1 MFVFGYN
8 SSYQMILSF
17 PYLVV
22 ILTTLGTPKNI
33 FCINNNIMNDNSK
46 QNKTTRARTSL
57 VVLYLR
63 NYAAGIHGHYHES
76 SDHFECPK
84 KSILKSSHPKKY
96 LPNLHAQKNPGI
108 ENFKPKKILRSSPS
122 LEVRST
128 PLGPQEA
135 NFCKFLA
142 SFSRV
147 FDVCNLYGA
156 TRDVILSRLFNL

>member
-1 MFVFGYN
+1 
-8 SSYQMILSF
+8 MILSF

-33 FCINNNIMNDNSK
+33 FCVNNNIMNDNSK

-76 SDHFECPK
+76 SDHFEYPK
-84 KSILKSSHPKKY
+84 KSILKPSHPKKY
-96 LPNLHAQKNPGI
+96 LPNLHTPKNPGI

-128 PLGPQEA
+128 PPGPQNQPLCYPEL
-135 NFCKFLA
+135 KSISLKYL
-142 SFSRV
+142 
-147 FDVCNLYGA
+147 NL
-156 TRDVILSRLFNL
+156 LF

>member
-63 NYAAGIHGHYHES
+63 NYAAGMTEIAAQIIRPRFN
-76 SDHFECPK
+76 HFSIPLSILSIPSIFWYGQIYEQSIEIQQPWLPWRKFLIDDIK
-84 KSILKSSHPKKY
+84 KSIQGEP
-96 LPNLHAQKNPGI
+96 P
-108 ENFKPKKILRSSPS
+108 R
-122 LEVRST
+122 R
-128 PLGPQEA
+128 
-135 NFCKFLA
+135 
-142 SFSRV
+142 
-147 FDVCNLYGA
+147 
-156 TRDVILSRLFNL
+156 LSRFSFAFA

>member
-1 MFVFGYN
+1 
-8 SSYQMILSF
+8 MILSF

-128 PLGPQEA
+128 PPGVETPSLRSSSYNSIIIRSSNICLFHMLMFVT
-135 NFCKFLA
+135 NFV
-142 SFSRV
+142 SS
-147 FDVCNLYGA
+147 
-156 TRDVILSRLFNL
+156 VIVL

>member
-76 SDHFECPK
+76 SVILNTQKNSYLNQATQKNTCQIFIPKKIPESKISNPK
-84 KSILKSSHPKKY
+84 KSFDHPRHLKSGVP
-96 LPNLHAQKNPGI
+96 
-108 ENFKPKKILRSSPS
+108 
-122 LEVRST
+122 
-128 PLGPQEA
+128 PLG
-135 NFCKFLA
+135 
-142 SFSRV
+142 
-147 FDVCNLYGA
+147 
-156 TRDVILSRLFNL
+156 

>member
-1 MFVFGYN
+1 
-8 SSYQMILSF
+8 MILSF

-46 QNKTTRARTSL
+46 QNKTTRARASL

-76 SDHFECPK
+76 SDHFEYPK

-96 LPNLHAQKNPGI
+96 LPNLHTQKNPGI

-128 PLGPQEA
+128 PPGDYTL
-135 NFCKFLA
+135 
-142 SFSRV
+142 
-147 FDVCNLYGA
+147 LYIA
-156 TRDVILSRLFNL
+156 IHSYTQLYMPIPSHTWLNTAIHSHT

>member
-22 ILTTLGTPKNI
+22 ILTTIGTSKNI

-76 SDHFECPK
+76 SDHFEYPK

-96 LPNLHAQKNPGI
+96 LPNLHTQKNPGI
-108 ENFKPKKILRSSPS
+108 ENFKPKKSFDHPRHLKSGVP
-122 LEVRST
+122 
-128 PLGPQEA
+128 PW
-135 NFCKFLA
+135 A
-142 SFSRV
+142 SAHPF
-147 FDVCNLYGA
+147 
-156 TRDVILSRLFNL
+156 T

>member
-1 MFVFGYN
+1 MF
-8 SSYQMILSF
+8 LSF

-33 FCINNNIMNDNSK
+33 FCVNNNIMNDNSK

-76 SDHFECPK
+76 SDHFEYPK

-96 LPNLHAQKNPGI
+96 LPNLHTQKNPGI

-128 PLGPQEA
+128 PPGGDSNCNGHDRQKI
-135 NFCKFLA
+135 NG
-142 SFSRV
+142 SFEKHHSV
-147 FDVCNLYGA
+147 DISLHI
-156 TRDVILSRLFNL
+156 T

>member
-76 SDHFECPK
+76 SDHFEYPK
-84 KSILKSSHPKKY
+84 KSILKSSHPK
-96 LPNLHAQKNPGI
+96 NTCQI
-108 ENFKPKKILRSSPS
+108 FIPKKIPESKISNPKKSFDHPRHLKSGVP
-122 LEVRST
+122 
-128 PLGPQEA
+128 PLGIQSNHLNWTFWA
-135 NFCKFLA
+135 Q
-142 SFSRV
+142 
-147 FDVCNLYGA
+147 
-156 TRDVILSRLFNL
+156 

>member
-57 VVLYLR
+57 VVLYLQK
-63 NYAAGIHGHYHES
+63 YVAGIRGHYHES
-76 SDHFECPK
+76 SD
-84 KSILKSSHPKKY
+84 
-96 LPNLHAQKNPGI
+96 
-108 ENFKPKKILRSSPS
+108 
-122 LEVRST
+122 
-128 PLGPQEA
+128 
-135 NFCKFLA
+135 
-142 SFSRV
+142 SF
-147 FDVCNLYGA
+147 
-156 TRDVILSRLFNL
+156 

>member
-22 ILTTLGTPKNI
+22 ILTTIGTPKNI

-63 NYAAGIHGHYHES
+63 NYTAGIHGHYHES
-76 SDHFECPK
+76 SVILNTPKNPYLNQATCQIFIPKKIPESKISNPK
-84 KSILKSSHPKKY
+84 KSFDHPRHLKSGVP
-96 LPNLHAQKNPGI
+96 
-108 ENFKPKKILRSSPS
+108 
-122 LEVRST
+122 
-128 PLGPQEA
+128 PLGTELRYQLIYLLRPNMVNEH
-135 NFCKFLA
+135 
-142 SFSRV
+142 S
-147 FDVCNLYGA
+147 A
-156 TRDVILSRLFNL
+156 TK

>member
-63 NYAAGIHGHYHES
+63 NYAAGIHGHYHET
-76 SDHFECPK
+76 SDHFEYPK

-96 LPNLHAQKNPGI
+96 LPNLHTQKNPRI

-128 PLGPQEA
+128 PPGWGDCCVGWKKA
-135 NFCKFLA
+135 TNMAWSFRHDFC
-142 SFSRV
+142 
-147 FDVCNLYGA
+147 C
-156 TRDVILSRLFNL
+156 

>member
-1 MFVFGYN
+1 
-8 SSYQMILSF
+8 MILSF

-76 SDHFECPK
+76 SDHFEYPK

-96 LPNLHAQKNPGI
+96 LPNLHTQKNPGI

-128 PLGPQEA
+128 PPGVHCLTLTSAFRTLHVQLS
-135 NFCKFLA
+135 NFA
-142 SFSRV
+142 
-147 FDVCNLYGA
+147 CNLTNTSPIHG
-156 TRDVILSRLFNL
+156 IFLS

>member
-1 MFVFGYN
+1 
-8 SSYQMILSF
+8 MILSF

-46 QNKTTRARTSL
+46 QNKTTRARASL

-76 SDHFECPK
+76 SDHFEYPK
-84 KSILKSSHPKKY
+84 KSILKSSHPKTY
-96 LPNLHAQKNPGI
+96 LPNLHTQKNPGI
-108 ENFKPKKILRSSPS
+108 ENFKPNKILRSSPS

-128 PLGPQEA
+128 PPGHIGLLRIV
-135 NFCKFLA
+135 KLA
-142 SFSRV
+142 ENNTF
-147 FDVCNLYGA
+147 
-156 TRDVILSRLFNL
+156 LSRSYVKTRRHLLMKHKHNTNTL

>member
-46 QNKTTRARTSL
+46 QNKTTQARTSL

-63 NYAAGIHGHYHES
+63 NYAARIHGHYHES
-76 SDHFECPK
+76 SDHFEYPK

-96 LPNLHAQKNPGI
+96 LPNPGI

-128 PLGPQEA
+128 PPPPLGLTQAWNKE
-135 NFCKFLA
+135 KI
-142 SFSRV
+142 S
-147 FDVCNLYGA
+147 
-156 TRDVILSRLFNL
+156 